1 MQVTEVRL
9 NKTDGKDNQLAYGS
23 ITLDGDFIVAGIR
36 VITSKDGNLF
46 VAFPSR
52 KSLNGEYKDVCYP
65 ITKELREEVNMKV
78 LAKYEEL

>member
-9 NKTDGKDNQLAYGS
+9 NKTDGQDNQLAYGS
-23 ITLDGDFIVAGIR
+23 ITLDGDFIVSGIR
-36 VITSKDGNLF
+36 IITSRDGNRF

-65 ITKELREEVNMKV
+65 ITKELREEISVKV
-78 LAKYEEL
+78 LGKYDEL